1 LKPRSYTDMLLEQ
14 YGEIALIRQRCEA
27 LIAGIYIWPTGL
39 AQSESDP
46 AIIMEALPVPD
57 RALPH
62 TG

>member
-1 LKPRSYTDMLLEQ
+1 MLLEQ